1 MVRYTSLEQ
10 MAQKYHFPSVKHPQC
25 REVMQPEFVEYVE
38 GESLTYKFP
47 VLEMYANPRNSMQGG
62 FIGAAFDN
70 TFGGL
75 VYLMTGRLEMAS
87 IDMYVNFHRPIF
99 VGDNLYMK
107 AIKKSMGRTVVHMLG
122 EAWDGK
128 EHLIAT
134 ATTNIML
141 LGNDKFE
148 GRK

>member
-1 MVRYTSLEQ
+1 MARYTSLEQ
-10 MAQKYHFPSVKHPQC
+10 LAQKYHFPNVKHPQC

-38 GESLTYKFP
+38 GESLTYRFP

-75 VYLMTGRLEMAS
+75 VYLLTGMLEMAS
-87 IDMYVNFHRPIF
+87 IDMYINYHRPIF
-99 VGDNLYMK
+99 IGDYLY
-107 AIKKSMGRTVVHMLG
+107 IKVMLKSKGRTVVHMLG
-122 EAWDGK
+122 ESYDGK
-128 EHLIAT
+128 QRLVAT

-141 LGNDKFE
+141 LGSQQFE
-148 GRK
+148 KKD

>member
-1 MVRYTSLEQ
+1 MARFTSLEQ
-10 MAQKYHFPSVKHPQC
+10 MAQKYQFPGVKHPKC

-38 GESLTYKFP
+38 GESLTYRFP

-75 VYLMTGRLEMAS
+75 VFLLTGKLEMAS
-87 IDMYVNFHRPIF
+87 IDMYINYHRPIF
-99 VGDNLYMK
+99 VGDYLYTK
-107 AIKKSMGRTVVHMLG
+107 AIIKSKGSTVVHMLG
-122 EAWDGK
+122 ESYDGK
-128 EHLIAT
+128 ERLIAT

-141 LGNDKFE
+141 LGSQKFE
-148 GRK
+148 KRE

>member
-1 MVRYTSLEQ
+1 MARFTSIEQ
-10 MAQKYHFPSVKHPQC
+10 MAQKYQFPAVKHPQC

-75 VYLMTGRLEMAS
+75 VYLLTGRLEMAS

-99 VGDNLYMK
+99 VGDHLYTK
-107 AIKKSMGRTVVHMLG
+107 AVLKSKGRTVVHMLG
-122 EAWDGK
+122 ESYDSK
-128 EHLIAT
+128 ERLVAT

-141 LGNDKFE
+141 LGSQKSEKWD
-148 GRK
+148 